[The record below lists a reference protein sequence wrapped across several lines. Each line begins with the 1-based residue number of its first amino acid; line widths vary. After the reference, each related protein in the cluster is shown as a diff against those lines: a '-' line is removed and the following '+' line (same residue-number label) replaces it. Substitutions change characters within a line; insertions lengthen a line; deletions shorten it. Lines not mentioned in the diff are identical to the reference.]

1 MIVNLKK
8 ISRTQ
13 QIILLKE
20 ILLRVEQLQLHIQIR
35 FEALKNECAVVH
47 DICAR
52 GRTYLIQ
59 IIVV

>member
-1 MIVNLKK
+1 M
-8 ISRTQ
+8 
-13 QIILLKE
+13 
-20 ILLRVEQLQLHIQIR
+20 LLRVEQLQLHIQIR
-35 FEALKNECAVVH
+35 FEALKNECGVVH